1 MEAGVETGK
10 LAGADDG
17 GKLAGHIYAVYVRR
31 EPSASS
37 RCRAMTETMAMVSLL
52 RT

>member
-1 MEAGVETGK
+1 MEAGVEAGE
-10 LAGADDG
+10 LAGADYCG
-17 GKLAGHIYAVYVRR
+17 EFAGHIYAVYVHD
-31 EPSASS
+31 